1 MPRGRHRHSPPLHRL
16 LPPTAIAGVSLV
28 CALGPWVFSE
38 PSVLRVTAA
47 VAAATAAVGA
57 AVMRRWDVE
66 AGKRVA
72 DLTRAR
78 ASDEWRHEEKAAELE
93 TDLDESRELRT
104 KLEHKLRAKRTELAN
119 LRNEH
124 AALLR
129 RYATAETERASAL
142 EGRRL
147 LEIEAIAPEEAPEL
161 SAAGAGE
168 DASEGD
174 EATTAVQASPVPPQG
189 VPAAGAPWAS
199 WETASK
205 AAAKA
210 AKSAQAPKGRAVA
223 SSAEAG
229 ADAAAESGVDDGADA
244 EADADGDGSGAKKSG
259 PAVFSS
265 SGSALFL
272 RANSALDRIITQRG
286 SVQGPGGAE
295 ADAESE
301 TEAGVGTGVEAG
313 AEAQAG
319 IGAASEGAAGAGA
332 DVVVE
337 TGIETEIEAVAEDG
351 AAAAAAVE
359 DEAVSEADG
368 GSVTA
373 GESEAGSETE
383 TVSATAPGFTS
394 EPEAE
399 PEPEAGAEA
408 DTRGD
413 AAEAGVG
420 AEADA
425 TADAGVDSEG
435 PGTEEGNASEVRGES
450 ADHAVA
456 DSADV
461 QTEESVDATVDE
473 SAPAEPAKGQAP
485 KEGSP
490 KGQAPKEGSPKG
502 PSPKG
507 PSPKGDPDGP
517 TDGGTRQGRSAQAVE
532 EPVPVLTSEEDGAA
546 GKSVAVRGHERAAA
560 TPVPAVSAPALS
572 TGVGELTRV
581 EPSGRVGHGQQAEPA
596 APPVLPALPPAGHFT
611 VPTAVA
617 VVPAAPQRRAA
628 VEGGFDFFGTQNGA
642 DALEAVQNEDLA
654 DVVGQ
659 EALAL
664 HKAESEARFKLAD
677 EATRGVGQVID
688 LTAHDE
694 TEQID
699 VQGLRTAAS

>member
-28 CALGPWVFSE
+28 CALGPWLFSE

-104 KLEHKLRAKRTELAN
+104 KLEHKLRAKRTELAG

-161 SAAGAGE
+161 PAAGAGE
-168 DASEGD
+168 DSGEGD

-205 AAAKA
+205 AAATA
-210 AKSAQAPKGRAVA
+210 ARSAQAPKGRAVA
-223 SSAEAG
+223 PSAEAG
-229 ADAAAESGVDDGADA
+229 ADAAVAAEGGVDDGAEA
-244 EADADGDGSGAKKSG
+244 EAGADVDGDGSGAKESG
-259 PAVFSS
+259 PAVFSP

-286 SVQGPGGAE
+286 SVKGSGDAE
-295 ADAESE
+295 AE

-319 IGAASEGAAGAGA
+319 IGAASEGAAEA
-332 DVVVE
+332 DADGVVD
-337 TGIETEIEAVAEDG
+337 TDTDTDTEAVAVAEDG
-351 AAAAAAVE
+351 AAPAVE
-359 DEAVSEADG
+359 VG
-368 GSVTA
+368 GESVTA
-373 GESEAGSETE
+373 GGSEAGSETE
-383 TVSATAPGFTS
+383 TVSATATAPGF
-394 EPEAE
+394 EPEPE

-408 DTRGD
+408 DARGD
-413 AAEAGVG
+413 AAEADAA
-420 AEADA
+420 AEA
-425 TADAGVDSEG
+425 GVESEG
-435 PGTEEGNASEVRGES
+435 PGTEGENASEVRAES
-450 ADHAVA
+450 AGHAVA

-461 QTEESVDATVDE
+461 QTEESGDATGDATVGATVDE
-473 SAPAEPAKGQAP
+473 PAPAEPA
-485 KEGSP
+485 

-517 TDGGTRQGRSAQAVE
+517 TDGGTRQGRSAQAAE
-532 EPVPVLTSEEDGAA
+532 EPVPVLTAEEDGPA

-560 TPVPAVSAPALS
+560 SPVPVVSAPALS
-572 TGVGELTRV
+572 TGAGELTRV
-581 EPSGRVGHGQQAEPA
+581 EPSGRVGHVQQAEPA
-596 APPVLPALPPAGHFT
+596 APPMLPAPPPAGHFT

-642 DALEAVQNEDLA
+642 DALEAMQNEDLA

-664 HKAESEARFKLAD
+664 HKAESEAQFKLAD
-677 EATRGVGQVID
+677 EATRGIGQVID